1 MRISVVLALSLFGI
15 ASQAIEPPRKPQQPQ
30 GGGSKLLTYNDTIGG
45 AAALYAE
52 YTSINWIAGGE
63 DGTGLTSSGNG
74 DIVLE
79 NLVTGKSQVLVPAK
93 KIPSE
98 YVDYS
103 IRADLKK
110 VMFAVNYTKQYRS
123 SYLANYIVLD
133 IASGKTTPIVAD
145 QAADIQYA
153 GFAPTGDAIAFVR
166 GNNLFINVDG
176 KVTQITKD
184 GGPDIFNAVPD
195 WVYEEEILS
204 DRKALWWS
212 PDGKYLAFLSFDD
225 TKVETYRVPYYMDG
239 QKVAPSYPHELKLR
253 YPKVGSPNP
262 IVSFHLL
269 EINGFATRNIPI
281 TAFAPEDLI
290 IGEIA
295 WLTDAHSKVVVRAYN
310 RVQDKEKL
318 VLVNV
323 DDGKTKVIRERNG
336 SDGWL
341 DNNMAIT
348 YIGGING
355 RRSVRATTIS
365 QEYYVDM
372 SDESGWNHLYLHP
385 VEGGNP
391 VALTKGEW
399 EVTSILKVDTV
410 RQLIYF
416 QSTKHHSTSR
426 HVYSVSYITNKVK
439 TLVDDSV
446 AATYDASFSSA
457 GGYYILT
464 YRGPD
469 VPYQELYA
477 TNSTKPIRTLQNNAK
492 LYQKIAE
499 YKLPKITYLE
509 LKHPDGYTLNVKQI
523 LPPNIDPGKK
533 YPVLFTPY
541 GGPGAQQVSQKFE
554 SHSWNSYIASDPEL
568 EFIVWVV
575 DGRGTGYRG
584 RKFRSVVASHLGR
597 YEAQDQIWAA
607 RQLINMHSFVDKDKI
622 GIWGWSYGG
631 FLSAKVLEAASGVFN
646 YGFMIAPVSDFRFYD
661 SMYTERYMKTYQQN
675 PAGYNETAVRKPDG
689 FKKVKGKFSILHG
702 TGDDNVHYQNTAAL
716 VDLLVGA
723 GVSPRNMNM
732 FAFTDSD
739 HGIRYDNAS
748 AYLYKYMTEKLFEEK
763 KRVVGVEGIIHQWS
777 KKGVDVGRGI
787 DGSLA
792 VKVMRLYDYFV
803 C

>member
-1 MRISVVLALSLFGI
+1 MRISVVLALSLLGI
-15 ASQAIEPPRKPQQPQ
+15 TSQAIEPPRKPQQPQ

-45 AAALYAE
+45 GASLYAD
-52 YTSINWIAGGE
+52 YTSISWIAGGE
-63 DGTGLTSSGNG
+63 DGTGLTSADNG

-79 NLVTGKSQVLVPAK
+79 NLISGKSEVLVPAK
-93 KIPSE
+93 LIPSE

-110 VMFAVNYTKQYRS
+110 VLFAVNYTKQYRS
-123 SYLANYIVLD
+123 SYLANYLVLD
-133 IASGKTTPIVAD
+133 IANGKTTPIVAD

-153 GFAPTGDAIAFVR
+153 GFAPAGDAIAFVR
-166 GNNLFINVDG
+166 GNNLFISIDE
-176 KVTQITKD
+176 KVTQVTKD
-184 GGPDIFNAVPD
+184 GSPDIFNAVPD

-212 PDGKYLAFLSFDD
+212 PDGKYVAFLSFDD
-225 TKVETYRVPYYMDG
+225 AKVETYRIPYYMDG
-239 QKVAPSYPHELKLR
+239 QKVASSYPHELELR
-253 YPKVGSPNP
+253 YPKVGTPNP
-262 IVSFHLL
+262 IVRFNIL
-269 EINGFATRNIPI
+269 EINGLTTTNVPI
-281 TAFAPEDLI
+281 TAFAQDDLI
-290 IGEIA
+290 IGEVA
-295 WLTDAHSKVVVRAYN
+295 WLTDAHSKVVLRAYN

-318 VLVNV
+318 VLVNI
-323 DDGKTKVIRERNG
+323 DDGKTKIIRERDG

-348 YIGGING
+348 YVGGIKG
-355 RRSVRATTIS
+355 RKSVRTTTIS

-385 VEGGNP
+385 IEGGNP
-391 VALTKGEW
+391 IALTKGEW

-426 HVYSVSYITNKVK
+426 HIYSVSYITNEIKA
-439 TLVDDSV
+439 LVDDSV
-446 AATYDASFSSA
+446 AATYDASFSSG
-457 GGYYILT
+457 GGYYLLS

-477 TNSTKPIRTLQNNAK
+477 TNFTKPIRTVQNNAD
-492 LYQKIAE
+492 LYKKIAQ
-499 YKLPKITYLE
+499 YKLPQITYLE
-509 LKHPDGYTLNVKQI
+509 LKHPDGYTLNVKQT
-523 LPPNIDPGKK
+523 LPPNLDPGKK

-541 GGPGAQQVSQKFE
+541 GGPGAQQVSQSFE
-554 SHSWNSYIASDPEL
+554 GHFWNSYIASDPEL
-568 EFIVWVV
+568 EFIIWTV

-584 RKFRSVVASHLGR
+584 RKFRSVIASHLGR

-607 RQLINMHSFVDKDKI
+607 QQLINMHSFVDKDKI

-631 FLSAKVLEAASGVFN
+631 FLSAKVLEANSGVFN
-646 YGFMIAPVSDFRFYD
+646 YGFMIAPVSDFRLYD

-675 PAGYNETAVRKPDG
+675 PAGYNETAVRKPEG
-689 FKKVKGKFSILHG
+689 FKKIKGKFSILHG

-739 HGIRYDNAS
+739 HGISYDNA
-748 AYLYKYMTEKLFEEK
+748 YVFLYKYMTEKLFEEK
-763 KRVVGVEGIIHQWS
+763 KRVVGAEGIIHQWS
-777 KKGVDVGRGI
+777 KKSISV
-787 DGSLA
+787 S
-792 VKVMRLYDYFV
+792 MRV
-803 C
+803 NEEIHT